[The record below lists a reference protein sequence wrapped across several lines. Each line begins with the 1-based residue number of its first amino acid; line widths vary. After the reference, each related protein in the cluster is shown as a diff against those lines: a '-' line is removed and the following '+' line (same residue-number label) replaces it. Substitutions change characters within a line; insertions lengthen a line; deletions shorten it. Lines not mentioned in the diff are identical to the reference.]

1 MILALAVPVGL
12 LVGSLLGGRL
22 DNLAGLRIRWAWL
35 AVAGLAFQ
43 AVLFSEAGASAVGG
57 AAPALY
63 VASTAAVLAAVLRN
77 LRLAGMPIVALG
89 SVSNLAAILANGG
102 RMPTTAAALATAGL
116 DGPGAYTNSVVLD
129 NPPLGPLTDILAIP
143 AGIPLA
149 NVFSVGDVL
158 IAIGIVVVIA
168 AAMRRPAAP
177 ATARAPGAPGSG
189 SPGEPDAAPAT
200 GSRPGT

>member
-1 MILALAVPVGL
+1 MILALAVPVAL
-12 LVGSLLGGRL
+12 LVGTPLGGRL
-22 DNLAGLRIRWAWL
+22 DNLADLRIRWAWL

-43 AVLFSEAGASAVGG
+43 AVLFSEAGGSLVGA

-63 VASTAAVLAAVLRN
+63 VVSTAAVLAAVLRN
-77 LRLAGMPIVALG
+77 LPLAGMPIVALG
-89 SVSNLAAILANGG
+89 SVSNLAAILTNGG
-102 RMPTTAAALATAGL
+102 HMPTTAAALATAGF
-116 DGPGAYTNSVVLD
+116 DGPGAYTNSVVVD
-129 NPPLGPLTDILAIP
+129 NPPLAPLTDILAIP

-168 AAMRRPAAP
+168 AAMRRPASPAAP
-177 ATARAPGAPGSG
+177 ASPASPETAPGDPA
-189 SPGEPDAAPAT
+189 AAPAT